1 MAANGWRIV
10 WVLTVFDC
18 PMLTPEQ
25 RHDYTIFHKCLL
37 REGFIRHQLS
47 VYLRHCPT
55 LANAEA
61 LVARLKRD
69 IPDSACVS
77 FFFLTDKQYGMTREF
92 VGPKSGKS
100 RPDAPEQFEL
110 F

>member
-1 MAANGWRIV
+1 MWLLAIY
-10 WVLTVFDC
+10 DC
-18 PMLTPEQ
+18 PMQTPEQ
-25 RHDYTIFHKCLL
+25 RHDYTVFHKVLL
-37 REGFIRHQLS
+37 REGFTRHQLS

-61 LVARLKRD
+61 LVERLRND
-69 IPDSACVS
+69 VPDSAHLS

-92 VGPKSGKS
+92 IGIEAEKY

>member
-1 MAANGWRIV
+1 MWIMA
-10 WVLTVFDC
+10 LYDC
-18 PMLTPEQ
+18 PMQTDEE
-25 RHDYTIFHKCLL
+25 RHDYNCFRRSLL
-37 REGFIRHQLS
+37 QEGFIRHQLS

-61 LVARLKRD
+61 LAERLRWE
-69 IPDSACVS
+69 IPCTAKVT

-92 VGPKSGKS
+92 MGTMGTKLMPNV
-100 RPDAPEQFEL
+100 PEQFEL

>member
-10 WVLTVFDC
+10 WLLAVFDC
-18 PMLTPEQ
+18 PVLTPEQ
-25 RHDYTIFHKCLL
+25 RHDYTVFRRSLL
-37 REGFIRHQLS
+37 REGFVQHQLS

-61 LVARLKRD
+61 LIQRLKPG
-69 IPDSACVS
+69 IPDAARVS
-77 FFFLTDKQYGMTREF
+77 FFFLTDKQYGMSVEF
-92 VGPKSGKS
+92 VGPKYEKQ
-100 RPDAPEQFEL
+100 RPDAPEQLEL